1 MDNKYLKVNYSQ
13 IMPAYYSDFFSFEYL
28 MKIADCWT
36 VMELIDDERREYR
49 DLLTGEKVLFN
60 IPAKELEKD
69 ILDIPFYIPFCFYK
83 EKRKIKKADLDEVS
97 ILKNSNQDT
106 KKIKFY
112 LDLIKI
118 HQLEMYYWT
127 MLNNKDLDISQ
138 KREIEDKLKCLDE
151 LQKGKKY
158 AIKYSYLF
166 EPVVYL
172 DNFGVIDNE
181 FKDKYTIV
189 EYLGDGLYKDL
200 TSGFTFTISDYEFK
214 CQKENGRVDYSKIN
228 EDDYELAIKYPLG
241 IIDSAREFITDD
253 ILLDIIN
260 NTYPEKEKINSY
272 LGRVSKIYQELYK
285 ENKDK
290 IMEEEFSHQYEEAY
304 FENKRRDRIKE
315 LEEVKKIYK
324 LS

>member
-36 VMELIDDERREYR
+36 VMELIDDKNREYK

-60 IPAKELEKD
+60 IPVEASEKD
-69 ILDIPFYIPFCFYK
+69 ILDIPFCFYK
-83 EKRKIKKADLDEVS
+83 EKRKIKKANSEEVS
-97 ILKNSNQDT
+97 IIDNSNQDT

-112 LDLIKI
+112 LELIKI
-118 HQLEMYYWT
+118 HQLEIYYWI
-127 MLNNKDLDISQ
+127 MLNKDGLDTSQ
-138 KREIEDKLKCLDE
+138 KREIEDRLKCLDE
-151 LQKGKKY
+151 LQIGKKY

-166 EPVVYL
+166 DPVVYL
-172 DNFGVIDNE
+172 DNFRVIDNE
-181 FKDKYTIV
+181 LNDKYTIV

-241 IIDSAREFITDD
+241 IIDSAREYISDD
-253 ILLDIIN
+253 ILIDIIN
-260 NTYPEKEKINSY
+260 NTYPEKDKIMAYLKRVEEKY
-272 LGRVSKIYQELYK
+272 RELYK
-285 ENKDK
+285 DNKERVMD
-290 IMEEEFSHQYEEAY
+290 EEFNRQYEEAY
-304 FENKRRDRIKE
+304 LENKRLDRIKD
-315 LEEVKKIYK
+315 LEEVKKIYH